1 MTLHLQTR
9 LRINLS
15 DNPTPFSFGSD
26 NFRQSFVPQLTSNSL
41 TPKRGPDSS
50 QTPWIGVGRR
60 IGRARCSDAR
70 MLGTR
75 LRSCTSGPGPGIS
88 DSDTASAPAPQ
99 NCDCPGWARKIQGE
113 GSRGVGGAGDQI
125 WKQGLLCYVVAFPDI
140 GVDKGKTSNKKKK
153 ADLRKQKAGV
163 LQRENQNEK
172 PAVYINEFPNCC
184 HIPDSA
190 HRT

>member
-1 MTLHLQTR
+1 
-9 LRINLS
+9 
-15 DNPTPFSFGSD
+15 
-26 NFRQSFVPQLTSNSL
+26 
-41 TPKRGPDSS
+41 
-50 QTPWIGVGRR
+50 
-60 IGRARCSDAR
+60 

-99 NCDCPGWARKIQGE
+99 NCDCPGWARKIRGE

-125 WKQGLLCYVVAFPDI
+125 GKQGLLCYVVAFPDI
-140 GVDKGKTSNKKKK
+140 GADKGKTSKKKK

-163 LQRENQNEK
+163 LQRKNQNEK